1 MPRVKELLRA
11 GEPRGRIADTLI
23 LNAEQRR
30 MRHGFVFGEK
40 GTCVEFDFAE
50 PVVLRTDDRLL
61 LDDDR
66 VVEIVAQAEPL
77 LEVKADVPA
86 LARLAWMLGDRHVPV
101 EILPNR
107 IRLRRDP
114 ALEPLLTAAGGKLVA
129 IEAPFEPEGGA
140 YSASAHAGHDHHH
153 HHDHGD
159 HDHGDHDHARSGEND
174 HAHRHD
180 HAR

>member
-1 MPRVKELLRA
+1 MPRVKKLLRA
-11 GEPRGRIADTLI
+11 GERRGRSADTLI

-30 MRHGFVFGEK
+30 MGRGFVFGEK
-40 GTCVEFDFAE
+40 GTCVEFDFTE
-50 PVVLRTDDRLL
+50 PVVLRTDDQLL
-61 LDDDR
+61 LDDDS

-77 LEVKADVPA
+77 VEVRADVSV
-86 LARLAWMLGDRHVPV
+86 LARLAWMLGDRHVAV

-114 ALEPLLTAAGGKLVA
+114 ALEPLLIAAGGKLMA

-140 YSASAHAGHDHHH
+140 YTASAHAGHDHHH
-153 HHDHGD
+153 RHDHD
-159 HDHGDHDHARSGEND
+159 DHDHAHGGDHS

-180 HAR
+180 H

>member
-1 MPRVKELLRA
+1 MPRVKELLPGR
-11 GEPRGRIADTLI
+11 EPRGEIADTLI

-30 MRHGFVFGEK
+30 MQRGFVFGGK

-50 PVVLRTDDRLL
+50 PVVLRTDDVLL
-61 LDDDR
+61 LDDGS
-66 VVEIVAQAEPL
+66 VVEVVAQAEAL
-77 LEVKADVPA
+77 IEVRADVA
-86 LARLAWMLGDRHVPV
+86 VLARLAWMLGDRHVPV

-114 ALEPLLTAAGGKLVA
+114 ALEPLLTAAGGKVA
-129 IEAPFEPEGGA
+129 MIAAPFEPEGGA
-140 YSASAHAGHDHHH
+140 YAASAHAAADHH

-159 HDHGDHDHARSGEND
+159 HDHAHDGDHG

-180 HAR
+180 RAR

>member
-1 MPRVKELLRA
+1 MPRVIKVLLAR
-11 GEPRGRIADTLI
+11 EPRGPHADTLL

-30 MRHGFVFGEK
+30 MQRGFVFGER

-50 PVVLRTDDRLL
+50 PVVLRTDDVLL
-61 LDDDR
+61 LDNDC

-77 LEVKADVPA
+77 MEVRADFSV

-107 IRLRRDP
+107 IRLRRDL
-114 ALEPLLTAAGGKLVA
+114 ALEPLLAAAGGKVVK

-140 YSASAHAGHDHHH
+140 YAASAHSAGHDH

-159 HDHGDHDHARSGEND
+159 HHHAHSGDHA

-180 HAR
+180 RAR

>member
-1 MPRVKELLRA
+1 MPRVTKLLPA
-11 GEPRGRIADTLI
+11 HEPRGGSTDTLI

-30 MRHGFVFGEK
+30 MQRGFVFGEN

-50 PVVLRTDDRLL
+50 PVVLRTDDVLL
-61 LDDDR
+61 LDDGSR
-66 VVEIVAQAEPL
+66 VEIVAQAEPL
-77 LEVKADVPA
+77 IEVRAEFSV

-114 ALEPLLTAAGGKLVA
+114 ALETLLTAAGCKVA
-129 IEAPFEPEGGA
+129 MIEAPFEPEGGA
-140 YSASAHAGHDHHH
+140 YAVSAPAGHDHH

-159 HDHGDHDHARSGEND
+159 HHHGDHGHP
-174 HAHRHD
+174 HRHD
-180 HAR
+180 QAR

>member
-1 MPRVKELLRA
+1 MPRVTKLLPA
-11 GEPRGRIADTLI
+11 HEPRGGSTDTLI

-30 MRHGFVFGEK
+30 MQRGFVFGEN

-50 PVVLRTDDRLL
+50 PVVLRTDDVLL
-61 LDDDR
+61 LDDGSR
-66 VVEIVAQAEPL
+66 VEIVAQAEPL
-77 LEVKADVPA
+77 IEVRAEFSV

-114 ALEPLLTAAGGKLVA
+114 ALETLLTAAGGKVA
-129 IEAPFEPEGGA
+129 MIEAPFEPEGGA
-140 YSASAHAGHDHHH
+140 YAASAPAGHDHH

-159 HDHGDHDHARSGEND
+159 HHHGDHGHP
-174 HAHRHD
+174 HRHD
-180 HAR
+180 QAR